1 MILKIIFIRFPL
13 QRVENYEYEL
23 PSDFE
28 DEEIDDD
35 EAFNSEDERMYGHL
49 FKKDA
54 KGGSESEEEEEEEES
69 DENESEDDL
78 LNSEDEE
85 EEKEVDLNEDSE
97 EEESEEEDEEDSE
110 LEDVFAKAGAAG
122 GGDSPTFFG
131 SDEEAEDEDNDY
143 ARDEAAREAMV
154 RAVTDG
160 AVSGEGKFNKRR
172 KKEIVV
178 TEAYPESEFNLPAAG

>member
-1 MILKIIFIRFPL
+1 MHGGLINFIFSTL
-13 QRVENYEYEL
+13 QKVENYEYEL

-28 DEEIDDD
+28 DEEIDDE

-49 FKKDA
+49 FKNKKDD
-54 KGGSESEEEEEEEES
+54 GGSASEDEEVESESEEDDLLNSDDDDEEVNEDSEDDEEEEEEE
-69 DENESEDDL
+69 
-78 LNSEDEE
+78 
-85 EEKEVDLNEDSE
+85 
-97 EEESEEEDEEDSE
+97 DSE
-110 LEDVFAKAGAAG
+110 LEEVFAKAGAAG

-131 SDEEAEDEDNDY
+131 SDEEAEEEGDDDDDDY
-143 ARDEAAREAMV
+143 ETKEAKREAMV

-160 AVSGEGKFNKRR
+160 AVSGEGGRATRGRR